1 MAERSLK
8 DRDTTRPRPAVV
20 SFSASPTVGIS
31 KLSGDAP
38 NHLSA
43 DDSVFPTL
51 FNRGGTRSYRSEATQ
66 PISFPLARSNHSLPT
81 IPCFSGEQPVSS
93 DAWPAAV
100 TVWA

>member
-31 KLSGDAP
+31 RLSGEAP
-38 NHLSA
+38 PHLMLE
-43 DDSVFPTL
+43 DSVFPPL
-51 FNRGGTRSYRSEATQ
+51 RRGGTRSYRSEATQ
-66 PISFPLARSNHSLPT
+66 PVSFPLARSNHSLPT